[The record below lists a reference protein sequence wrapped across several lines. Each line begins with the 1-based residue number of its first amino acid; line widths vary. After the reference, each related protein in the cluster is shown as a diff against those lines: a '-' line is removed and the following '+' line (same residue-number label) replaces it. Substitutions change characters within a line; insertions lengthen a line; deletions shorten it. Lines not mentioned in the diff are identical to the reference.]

1 MIDYNLREKSSMNI
15 ESKKISINTP
25 AKAVYDFVSSF
36 NNFSRLVPSQIEG
49 WQSTDDT
56 CSFKVGGFMQI
67 QLRMAEKTPY
77 SKVVVAPDMQTASSF
92 PFQLIVSMDEKNGST
107 DVVVSIKIEGNPMM
121 LMMVKGKIK
130 PALDSLVEQLKYFV
144 ENKN

>member
-1 MIDYNLREKSSMNI
+1 
-15 ESKKISINTP
+15 
-25 AKAVYDFVSSF
+25 
-36 NNFSRLVPSQIEG
+36 
-49 WQSTDDT
+49 
-56 CSFKVGGFMQI
+56 MQI

-92 PFQLIVSMDEKNGST
+92 PFQLVVSMDEKNGCT

-130 PALDSLVEQLKYFV
+130 PALDSLVEQLKYFA
-144 ENKN
+144 ENRN